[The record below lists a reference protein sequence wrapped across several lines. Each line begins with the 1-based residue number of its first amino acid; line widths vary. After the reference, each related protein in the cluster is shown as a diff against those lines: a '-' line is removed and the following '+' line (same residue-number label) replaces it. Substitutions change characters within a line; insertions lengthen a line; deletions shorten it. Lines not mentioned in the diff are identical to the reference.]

1 MEGFQEILNIYIVI
15 HTHVYNFIYKSPLQC
30 EFKAEKYFMFLKYDS
45 LSLDHLS
52 FLIKH
57 FWLHCEEEN
66 NANPVVL
73 GVRILIKV
81 LPEQYGFSA
90 GALDN
95 QPKKVQDGLMGG
107 VFQGRVDR
115 QD

>member
-1 MEGFQEILNIYIVI
+1 MPILW
-15 HTHVYNFIYKSPLQC
+15 S
-30 EFKAEKYFMFLKYDS
+30 
-45 LSLDHLS
+45 
-52 FLIKH
+52 
-57 FWLHCEEEN
+57 W
-66 NANPVVL
+66 